1 LRGQYT
7 GAARLPRCRAM
18 RAMTGKIEFVLAPIE
33 SQATLESTWR
43 GTAARVQPYFFLSWG
58 WIGTWLATLPAD
70 LKPLLL
76 TARRDGT
83 AIGVAIVMTRTI
95 RQTLRAT
102 ATGFHLH
109 STGDPR
115 WDCISI
121 EHNGFLCAPADAA
134 DLAAEFF
141 EWFAGDAAAG
151 EELRLPGV
159 ELPYDTTLLDH
170 RGFLHNTKQ
179 QAGFTADLAA
189 VESSGDPAALFSRN
203 ARQQFHRT
211 QRDYAKLGA
220 VTITAARDTAEAL
233 VYFRALKAL
242 HVESWQRRK
251 QRHAFSEPYFEIF
264 HEALIAREFAAGSVQ
279 LLRIAAGP
287 ETVGYLY
294 NFVAEG
300 RVSAYQSGFDDLDRK
315 RRPGVLSHSLAIE
328 WNAARGA
335 RIYDF
340 LAGENQL
347 KASFANGASE
357 LAWQVIRRPLFKFRL
372 ESAARHWKQKF
383 LG

>member
-1 LRGQYT
+1 
-7 GAARLPRCRAM
+7 
-18 RAMTGKIEFVLAPIE
+18 MTGKIEFDLAPIE
-33 SQATLESTWR
+33 SQPALESTWR
-43 GTAARVQPYFFLSWG
+43 AMAARVQPSFFLSWG
-58 WIGTWLATLPAD
+58 WIGSWLAILPDD

-76 TARRDGT
+76 TARRGGASIGL
-83 AIGVAIVMTRTI
+83 AIATTRTI

-102 ATGFHLH
+102 ATGLHLN

-121 EHNGFLCAPADAA
+121 EHNGFLCAPADGQ

-141 EWFAGDAAAG
+141 EWFAAHEAAG
-151 EELRLPGV
+151 EELRLPGI
-159 ELPYDTTLLDH
+159 ELPCDTAMLDR
-170 RGFLHNTKQ
+170 RGFLHSTKL

-189 VESSGDPAALFSRN
+189 VASSGDAAALFSRN

-211 QRDYAKLGA
+211 RRDYAKLGT
-220 VTITAARDTAEAL
+220 VTLTAARNAGEAQA
-233 VYFRALKAL
+233 FFQALKQL
-242 HVESWQRRK
+242 HVASWQRRN
-251 QRHAFSEPYFEIF
+251 QRHAFSEPYFERF
-264 HEALIAREFAAGSVQ
+264 HTALIAREFAAGSIQ
-279 LLRIAAGP
+279 LLHVAAGA

-294 NFVAEG
+294 NFIAAG
-300 RVSAYQSGFDDLDRK
+300 RLSAYQSGFDDADRK

-328 WNAARGA
+328 WNAARGIG
-335 RIYDF
+335 IYDF

-347 KASFANGASE
+347 KSSFANGEYE

-372 ESAARHWKQKF
+372 ESAARHWKQKL